1 MATAAAAWVTWAA
14 WADIDPSKQ
23 LEEPRNSERGG
34 KQFRPR
40 FFIFATETLKLK
52 IEFSLRLC
60 VSVAIL
66 DLTDPVN

>member
-14 WADIDPSKQ
+14 WADIDSQKIRGT
-23 LEEPRNSERGG
+23 EKSERGW
-34 KQFRPR
+34 KKFRPR